1 MSVAGKTVLILG
13 GGFGGI
19 VAASR
24 LRRQLSGEH
33 RVILVE
39 REAAH
44 VFAPSLLW
52 LMIGERTP
60 DAISRPISAL
70 AKRGIEVVRG
80 DIGKIAPERRAVSI
94 T

>member
-1 MSVAGKTVLILG
+1 MSAAGKTVLILG

-24 LRRQLSGEH
+24 LRRTLPREH

-39 REAAH
+39 READH

-60 DAISRPISAL
+60 SAISN
-70 AKRGIEVVRG
+70 EVIVS
-80 DIGKIAPERRAVSI
+80 DTLDVER
-94 T
+94 